1 MVEILFNP
9 IALTI
14 VIGPIAGIIWSK
26 VFNNKEKYGGDV
38 NTLNKDIT
46 ISTGDK
52 SDVQVGQG
60 NQINKITNTNNYSG
74 ANSANNSEGEFAFFV
89 VIGVAVM
96 FLYLSYQSWAMG
108 IALTVLFFSLSFTVF
123 GKEPL
128 YIKLFKSFLYIIS
141 GYVLYQVFTSPI
153 DPYYIESISNIKG
166 KGLVGYIK
174 YLLSGALPFTII
186 QNGIGQAGALVFIVI
201 SANTFRA
208 TDLLKTFPN
217 NLKVMAIFL
226 MFSAFPFY
234 FLNLDSVNQY
244 LVSFLAGGI

>member
-26 VFNNKEKYGGDV
+26 VFNNKEKCRGDV

-74 ANSANNSEGEFAFFV
+74 SNSANNVEGEFAFFV

-108 IALTVLFFSLSFTVF
+108 IALTVLLFSLSFTVF

-153 DPYYIESISNIKG
+153 DPYYTESISNIKG
-166 KGLVGYIK
+166 EGLVGYIK
-174 YLLSGALPFTII
+174 YLLSGALPFEVIKV
-186 QNGIGQAGALVFIVI
+186 GITQAGALVFIVMF
-201 SANTFRA
+201 ANTFRSTILSKA
-208 TDLLKTFPN
+208 WSE

-226 MFSAFPFY
+226 LISALPLY
-234 FLNLDSVNQY
+234 VINLDSANKY
-244 LVSFLAGGI
+244 IVSFLAGGI